1 MTTAHAAHV
10 LIPPRIADTP
20 PALGGVVH
28 RFGGLTMGTGWQV
41 CAVGSRSAP
50 LERWRASVER
60 VLAAVIDEMSTW
72 EPASALRRFNDSPAG
87 SLHTIPA
94 GFAEVL
100 TAALAIREASGGA
113 FDPCA
118 GALVDAWGFGP
129 FASFQDPAFI
139 PPDPRA
145 LRPLSGAAVSG
156 LAFDPVTR
164 TLRQPGGLRLDLS
177 AIAKGHA
184 VDRVSRCLR
193 QAGIDAAL
201 IDIGGEL
208 SGRGVKPDGQP
219 WWVALESPDG
229 SRTHP
234 HRVALH
240 GLAVATSGDYR
251 RCFIDPATGTRR
263 SHTIDPRTGEPVAHA
278 LASVTVLHES
288 CMAADGWATA
298 LMALGPEQGM
308 ALAREQSLAALLVV
322 RRPDG
327 GFDEHLS
334 PALVPFTQ

>member
-1 MTTAHAAHV
+1 MTTPVAHV

-28 RFGGLTMGTGWQV
+28 RFGGLTMGTRWQV
-41 CAVGSRSAP
+41 GVVGSRNAP
-50 LERWRASVER
+50 LERWRAAVER
-60 VLAAVIDEMSTW
+60 VLAEVIDEMSTW
-72 EPASALRRFNDSPAG
+72 DPASALRRFNDAPPG
-87 SLHTIPA
+87 SLHGIPA

-100 TAALAIREASGGA
+100 TAALAMREASGGA

-129 FASFQDPAFI
+129 FASFRDPAFA
-139 PPDPRA
+139 PPDPQA
-145 LRPLSGAAVSG
+145 LPPLSAAAAAG
-156 LAFDPVTR
+156 LAFDPDTR

-177 AIAKGHA
+177 AIAKGYA
-184 VDRVSRCLR
+184 VDRVGRCLR

-201 IDIGGEL
+201 TEIGGEL
-208 SGRGVKPDGQP
+208 SGYGVKPDGQP
-219 WWVALESPDG
+219 WWVALESPDDG
-229 SRTHP
+229 WATP
-234 HRVALH
+234 HRIALH

-251 RCFIDPATGTRR
+251 RCFIDPVTGNRR
-263 SHTIDPRTGEPVAHA
+263 SHTIDPRTGAPVAHP

-298 LMALGPEQGM
+298 LMVLGPQHGM
-308 ALAREQSLAALLVV
+308 ALACEQSLAALFVV